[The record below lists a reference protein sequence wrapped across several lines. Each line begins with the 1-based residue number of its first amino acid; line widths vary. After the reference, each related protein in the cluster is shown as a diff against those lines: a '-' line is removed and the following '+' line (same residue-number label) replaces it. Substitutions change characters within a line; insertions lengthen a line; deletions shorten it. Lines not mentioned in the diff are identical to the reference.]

1 MNVNT
6 IIERLSKVPRTQRMV
21 LYGVLVVILAV
32 AFWLLVYLP
41 TGDKLDQLEA
51 KQVELKADKSAVDE
65 RVKNAEQFRTELD
78 QLNEDLK
85 QALKELPNDR
95 EIPGLLK
102 GISTLGKKAGLEV
115 RRFQPLP
122 EEKREYVAAVPVSL
136 EVSGSFHEV
145 AMFFDRL
152 SKMNRIVYVQNIE
165 IGDPQERGGKV
176 FLTVEGNAVTFR
188 FLKDDERASVGKSK
202 GKRGRKRAKGGN

>member
-1 MNVNT
+1 MNFNT
-6 IIERLSKVPRTQRMV
+6 IIERLSKVPRTQRLV
-21 LYGVLVVILAV
+21 LYGALVVIMAV
-32 AFWLLVYLP
+32 AFWVLVYMP
-41 TGDKLDQLEA
+41 TGDSLDTLQA
-51 KQVELKADKSAVDE
+51 KQKELKADKAAVDE

-78 QLNEDLK
+78 NLNEDLK

-122 EEKREYVAAVPVSL
+122 EEKREYVAEVPVSL
-136 EVSGSFHEV
+136 EVTGSFHEV

-165 IGDPQERGGKV
+165 IGNPQERGGKV

-188 FLKDDERASVGKSK
+188 FLKDEERNTGKGK
-202 GKRGRKRAKGGN
+202 GKRKGRKGKKGGK